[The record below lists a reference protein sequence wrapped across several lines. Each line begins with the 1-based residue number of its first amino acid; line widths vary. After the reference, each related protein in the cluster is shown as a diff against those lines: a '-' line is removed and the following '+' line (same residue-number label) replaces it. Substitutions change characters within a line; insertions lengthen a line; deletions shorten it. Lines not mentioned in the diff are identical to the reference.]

1 MWGFYICE
9 PKQFDNKY
17 SSANFFLVLHQ
28 GKSQEKSLRNMLPRV
43 KHQQWAI
50 TQHGILGT
58 RQRIAPKSRACYFSE
73 QNLLV
78 SKKQIFLISS

>member
-17 SSANFFLVLHQ
+17 LSANFFLVLHQ

>member
-17 SSANFFLVLHQ
+17 SSENFFLVLHQ

>member
-1 MWGFYICE
+1 
-9 PKQFDNKY
+9 
-17 SSANFFLVLHQ
+17 
-28 GKSQEKSLRNMLPRV
+28 MLPRV